1 MYSTSELNPYVVR
14 KKDSETENSEHL
26 SEINEPT
33 SSYQEFRPR
42 SYPPRTDHNPTYP
55 YYQNASSYLEKGYVE
70 VPRNCRDL
78 KKGYEVDQNYLT
90 NPFLT
95 TRQNATRQNDADF
108 YLESGYEIYLPA
120 SQRKTEYVCPCHIG
134 RLTPGRN
141 GKMVEG
147 PWIQV

>member
-14 KKDSETENSEHL
+14 KKDSETENSA
-26 SEINEPT
+26 
-33 SSYQEFRPR
+33 
-42 SYPPRTDHNPTYP
+42 YPH
-55 YYQNASSYLEKGYVE
+55 YQNASSYLEKGYVK

-95 TRQNATRQNDADF
+95 TRQNDADF

>member
-33 SSYQEFRPR
+33 SSYQELRPH
-42 SYPPRTDHNPTYP
+42 SYPPRTDHNPAYP
-55 YYQNASSYLEKGYVE
+55 HYQNACSYLEKGYVK
-70 VPRNCRDL
+70 VDRNCRDL

-90 NPFLT
+90 TPFF
-95 TRQNATRQNDADF
+95 NDSSKCDQNDAVF

-120 SQRKTEYVCPCHIG
+120 SQRQTEYVCPYHIG
-134 RLTPGRN
+134 RLTPGPN
-141 GKMVEG
+141 GEFEEG